1 MIAIG
6 HKALVVACF
15 IPVTFND
22 DKIVGGYECQPHQVF
37 LHYSYHFCGG
47 SLVNENWTVSSA
59 HCNFVSGIELHLGEH
74 SIEVHKLTEQF
85 ISSSVVVPHPQY
97 NPQTFY
103 NDIMLM
109 KLSRPATFNEYVQP
123 VALPTRCAPVGVTC
137 KVSGWLIGNKIYQN
151 KQPQLQ
157 CVDIPVLSVV
167 SAETHSG
174 IINTSVFCAGYLE
187 GGKDTCQVFKWLQ
200 GVASWGTGCSEKNYQ
215 GNFQPEKKYLN

>member
-1 MIAIG
+1 MKSLLFFLLIG
-6 HKALVVACF
+6 AAF
-15 IPVTFND
+15 TFND

-47 SLVNENWTVSSA
+47 SLVIENWAVSSA
-59 HCNFVSGIELHLGEH
+59 HCNFSGIELHLEEH

-85 ISSSVVVPHPQY
+85 ISSSVV
-97 NPQTFY
+97 
-103 NDIMLM
+103 
-109 KLSRPATFNEYVQP
+109 LSRPATFNEYVQP
-123 VALPTRCAPVGVTC
+123 VALPTKCAPVGVTC
-137 KVSGWLIGNKIYQN
+137 KVSDLFCSLAVDDSK
-151 KQPQLQ
+151 LQ

-187 GGKDTCQVFKWLQ
+187 GGKDTCQVFKWAYESLQ

-215 GNFQPEKKYLN
+215 GNFQPEKKHLN